1 MTEIKE
7 ENEDS
12 IVLDSARLLKIDL
25 GKDTDEVYKFL
36 GTVSVELNE
45 VPVKDPRYYISKL
58 TDVRRKITDVNKQY
72 TDLLQAKTRAQSRL
86 TTKETKYEIQMN
98 SRLGEDTAVKAGQSI
113 DDRRARAANTLVSIK
128 HQIRECK
135 NEVEAIKNLDKA
147 LNMILKNLNALS
159 NDLKQQA
166 RLVELDLQHFKGSTL
181 QDGEESVDAFANE
194 MKALEEKFQVE
205 SVTSSEEEEETLAT
219 EEEET
224 SEEEE
229 ASEEDTG
236 VIPAVEAIELPAT
249 ETQEEAIEEPVLE
262 EPPSIEEPV
271 ESLSVPEIGGMELPA
286 DDEPPSLSLPEEAE
300 EVTMEIPSDTE
311 EEPPMFSLPADSD
324 EESTQESSTIPV
336 ASTSEDEDE
345 DTSGDLEPIDS
356 LIFNS
361 SDSTDLSDIP
371 DMPEPDLSGLGDG
384 LVPEPN
390 FGLSIGELSSESTPM
405 VVHEASSIASED
417 FSVLSVSVT
426 APKVSKHF
434 ADSIKESPA
443 LPKEVPVAK
452 TVKVEKPAETKKE
465 VPKAAPAPAT
475 VDDVLAELGI

>member
-7 ENEDS
+7 EIEDS
-12 IVLDSARLLKIDL
+12 VVLDSARLLKIDL

-36 GTVSVELNE
+36 GAVSVELNE

-58 TDVRRKITDVNKQY
+58 TEVRRKITDVNKQY

-205 SVTSSEEEEETLAT
+205 SVTSSDEDEETLAT
-219 EEEET
+219 DEDEETAEEE
-224 SEEEE
+224 SAEEELVE
-229 ASEEDTG
+229 LQASE
-236 VIPAVEAIELPAT
+236 AAELPAT
-249 ETQEEAIEEPVLE
+249 EALEAPIEEVTTTELPSLE
-262 EPPSIEEPV
+262 TPS
-271 ESLSVPEIGGMELPA
+271 ESLSVPEESVMELPA
-286 DDEPPSLSLPEEAE
+286 EEDPPMFSLPEEAE
-300 EVTMEIPSDTE
+300 EVSMELPAE
-311 EEPPMFSLPADSD
+311 EEPPMFSLPEDVTEEATLETPSVLSSESTDED
-324 EESTQESSTIPV
+324 EE
-336 ASTSEDEDE
+336 TSEDQD
-345 DTSGDLEPIDS
+345 P

-361 SDSTDLSDIP
+361 SDSTDLSNIP

-390 FGLSIGELSSESTPM
+390 LGLSIGEISSETTSIVIP
-405 VVHEASSIASED
+405 ESSSIASED

-452 TVKVEKPAETKKE
+452 SVKVEKPAETKKE